1 MQWKENADDAIF
13 LSLFVCLF
21 VYIMEDVC
29 LLMCLLQF
37 YFLMGSDCYYII
49 FVVIIPCR

>member
-21 VYIMEDVC
+21 VCLNGGCVFVDVFIAI
-29 LLMCLLQF
+29 L
-37 YFLMGSDCYYII
+37 FLDG
-49 FVVIIPCR
+49 F